1 MGIVVQHIASWIVGL
16 TFIFSG
22 FVKSV
27 DPVGTSIFVEK
38 YLATY
43 GLEVLMPAALTIG
56 VVLGAVELL
65 LGLMLIS
72 GAYRRVASLGAV
84 LFLIIFTIITLL
96 SATILPIGDCGCF
109 GDAVTLTPWQTFG
122 KNLLLL
128 PLSIVAW
135 RLSCRHGASQHS
147 AELTVVFALLALM
160 LNLVSLRFQPLVDFL
175 PYKVGVDL
183 RKEVERVHEAEANQ
197 VVTYL
202 SFRDTTTGELH
213 NFPLDDKGCW
223 MDANLEYVGDYTE
236 VRELEMM
243 QFADFKIYSDEG
255 DATLSLLEREGRVL
269 WLTVSDVKALK
280 GSCLEAV
287 RRVLAKYPGQVA
299 VITSDSVESVSSV
312 IGVPCYAIDAMTLRS
327 LIRSTVGVV
336 VVDDGVIMDKWN
348 IRDFRE

>member
-27 DPVGTSIFVEK
+27 DPVGTSVFVEK

-84 LFLIIFTIITLL
+84 LFLIIFSIITLL

-135 RLSCRHGASQHS
+135 WLSRRRCASQYS
-147 AELTVVFALLALM
+147 LELTIHIALLSLM